1 MNFFFKL
8 KTAIYKEKTLLIAL
22 ISIKLFFY
30 LIKIKL
36 IKGTVN
42 STK

>member
-1 MNFFFKL
+1 MKFFFQL
-8 KTAIYKEKTLLIAL
+8 ETAIYKEKTLLIAL

-36 IKGTVN
+36 KKGTVN

>member
-36 IKGTVN
+36 RKGTVN

>member
-1 MNFFFKL
+1 MNFFFKF
-8 KTAIYKEKTLLIAL
+8 KTPTYKEKTLLIAL

-36 IKGTVN
+36 RKGTVN
-42 STK
+42 SAK